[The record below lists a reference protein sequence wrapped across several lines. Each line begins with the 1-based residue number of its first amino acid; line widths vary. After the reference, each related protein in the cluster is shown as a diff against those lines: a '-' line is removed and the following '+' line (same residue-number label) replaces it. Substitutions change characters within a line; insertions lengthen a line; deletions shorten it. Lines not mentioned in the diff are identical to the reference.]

1 LCILFNLFVISGA
14 GNVGWDGP
22 VLQSASVSGTAMNA
36 LIAGLMPATTFR
48 VRVLAENEQG
58 PGEPSDPLLVRTD
71 SESPAAAP
79 QNVVADSTASTEV
92 RVTWL
97 PPPKA
102 LWHGD
107 LLGFYVGYRESG

>member
-1 LCILFNLFVISGA
+1 M
-14 GNVGWDGP
+14 
-22 VLQSASVSGTAMNA
+22 LQSASVSGTSMAA
-36 LIAGLMPATTFR
+36 LIAGLTPATTFR

-71 SESPAAAP
+71 SEPPAAAP
-79 QNVVADSTASTEV
+79 QNVVADSTSSTEV